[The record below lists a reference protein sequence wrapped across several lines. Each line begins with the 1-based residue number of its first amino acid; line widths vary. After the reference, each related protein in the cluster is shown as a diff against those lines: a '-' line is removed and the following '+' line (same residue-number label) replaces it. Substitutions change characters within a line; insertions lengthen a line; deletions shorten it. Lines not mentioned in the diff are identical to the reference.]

1 MPAPT
6 PIRPTLPLSVADRA
20 ALEKLGVLLDSLRV
34 VSPYITLAQVATLL
48 TVARNQGAGVS
59 EVAEGAGLRLSV
71 ASRNLEILGDGSR
84 LPGRSSEGLGLVQVD
99 YAPLSKRS
107 KVVTL
112 TQKGS
117 ALVRTLIHQISS

>member
-6 PIRPTLPLSVADRA
+6 PIRPTMPLSVADRA

-34 VSPYITLAQVATLL
+34 VSPYITLAQVATLM

-59 EVAEGAGLRLSV
+59 EVAEGAGLGLSV
-71 ASRNLEILGDGSR
+71 TSRNLEILGDGSR